1 MFKLIP
7 VDDLTDLDEL
17 YEDLSD
23 DIIKLAQTTASVVTR
38 SGPVLT
44 GLFRG
49 NWSASIDI
57 EYDGS
62 FIHED
67 PTGSETLSKLN
78 ADISGFN
85 LLNDKVIYIQNNVK
99 NLDTGEAYAQ
109 SVGWDN
115 SGRKAESLMNSALI
129 IGAESLE

>member
-7 VDDLTDLDEL
+7 VDDLTNLDEL

-49 NWSASIDI
+49 NWSASIDV

-67 PTGSETLSKLN
+67 PSGGATLSKLN